1 MYVAE
6 QFAITTT
13 DALAERLGPLD
24 VVVANAG
31 IARSGTAAEAAGWA

>member
-13 DALAERLGPLD
+13 DALAEGVYMVRFSGDPGQVVRRL
-24 VVVANAG
+24 VVA
-31 IARSGTAAEAAGWA
+31 R